1 MDKTYVDVPFEMYY
15 DTKDGIPIEDAIEQ
29 LKALNKIIGK
39 QAAVVS
45 SVANATIERTEI
57 FVNEL
62 IEGSWQE
69 KLCIRL
75 FFKSEEDYEKFKNA
89 AGNVDMKDWIKVVLA
104 MGFGA
109 FMLYSI
115 QQMQPKKEEKP
126 QIHVEINNNS
136 GVVSLGKSIDLSEE
150 QINKVLEKNS
160 KPNKADKQAALDVMN
175 PAKNGGATQ
184 VKMAGYE
191 QLTIPQSEF
200 ESLPDEV
207 PNQEGTERET
217 NHSNTDIYIYAS
229 DRDKSTLGWAGIVPD
244 LFENRVKFE
253 LADGV
258 NPNTLHGQR
267 KVKADI
273 VVHEKY
279 NAAQK
284 AYKPYKVT
292 ILKVA

>member
-200 ESLPDEV
+200 KSLPDEV
-207 PNQEGTERET
+207 PSQEGTERET

-229 DRDKSTLGWAGIVPD
+229 DRDKSNLGWAGIVPD

-253 LADGV
+253 LAEGV

>member
-1 MDKTYVDVPFEMYY
+1 MVKTYVDVPFEMYY

-39 QAAVVS
+39 QAAIVS
-45 SVANATIERTEI
+45 SVANANIEKTEI

-89 AGNVDMKDWIKVVLA
+89 AGNVEMKDWIKVVIA

-109 FMLYSI
+109 FMFYSI
-115 QQMQPKKEEKP
+115 QQMQPKKDEKP
-126 QIHVEINNNS
+126 QVNIEINNNN
-136 GVVSLGKSIDLSEE
+136 GVVSLGKSIELTEE

-184 VKMAGYE
+184 VKMAGYD
-191 QLTIPQSEF
+191 QLTIPQSDF

-207 PNQEGTERET
+207 PNQDGNEREISY
-217 NHSNTDIYIYAS
+217 SNTDIYIYAS
-229 DRDKSTLGWAGIVPD
+229 DRDKSTVGWAGIVPD
-244 LFENRVKFE
+244 LFESRVKFE
-253 LADGV
+253 LAEEV
-258 NPNTLHGQR
+258 NPNTLHGRR

-273 VVHEKY
+273 IVHEKY
-279 NAAQK
+279 NTAQK
-284 AYKPYKVT
+284 EYKPFKVT

>member
-1 MDKTYVDVPFEMYY
+1 MVKNYVDVPFEMYY

-39 QAAVVS
+39 QAAIVS
-45 SVANATIERTEI
+45 SVANASIEKTEI

-89 AGNVDMKDWIKVVLA
+89 AGNVEMKDWIKVVLA

-109 FMLYSI
+109 FMFYSI
-115 QQMQPKKEEKP
+115 QQMLPKKDEKP
-126 QIHVEINNNS
+126 QVNIEINNNN
-136 GVVSLGKSIDLSEE
+136 GVVSLGKSIELTDE

-175 PAKNGGATQ
+175 PAKNGGATK
-184 VKMAGYE
+184 VKIAGYD
-191 QLTIPQSEF
+191 QLTIPQSDF

-207 PNQEGTERET
+207 PNQDGNEREI
-217 NHSNTDIYIYAS
+217 NYSNTDIYIYAS
-229 DRDKSTLGWAGIVPD
+229 DRDKSTVGWAGIVPD
-244 LFENRVKFE
+244 LFESRVKFE
-253 LADGV
+253 LADEV

-273 VVHEKY
+273 IVHEKY
-279 NAAQK
+279 NTAQK
-284 AYKPYKVT
+284 EYKPFKVT

>member
-200 ESLPDEV
+200 KSLPDEV
-207 PNQEGTERET
+207 PSQEGTERET

-253 LADGV
+253 LAEGV